1 MKRLQVTIRQIG
13 NSRGIVIPKPFLA
26 QVGLEREAQ
35 ITVEGDAIVLRRLA
49 KPVRTGWAAAA
60 KRIAGK
66 EDDELV
72 MGEFGNAD
80 DPDLSW

>member
-26 QVGLEREAQ
+26 QVGLEHEAQ

-60 KRIAGK
+60 KRVAEK

-72 MGEFGNAD
+72 MGEFSNAD
-80 DPDLSW
+80 DSDLSW